1 MSPSINLK
9 RHASFNS
16 HILQG
21 GVWTRE
27 RWWYKLAQVCL
38 GLSLVC
44 SRGTPV
50 AEILEHSPPL
60 PLIINHVEDSD
71 FVTTEDE
78 EGIILALKH
87 CDRVRRIRLDIPV
100 PNLQKVIM
108 EL

>member
-1 MSPSINLK
+1 M
-9 RHASFNS
+9 
-16 HILQG
+16 
-21 GVWTRE
+21 
-27 RWWYKLAQVCL
+27 
-38 GLSLVC
+38 
-44 SRGTPV
+44 

-87 CDRVRRIRLDIPV
+87 RDRVRRIRLDIPV